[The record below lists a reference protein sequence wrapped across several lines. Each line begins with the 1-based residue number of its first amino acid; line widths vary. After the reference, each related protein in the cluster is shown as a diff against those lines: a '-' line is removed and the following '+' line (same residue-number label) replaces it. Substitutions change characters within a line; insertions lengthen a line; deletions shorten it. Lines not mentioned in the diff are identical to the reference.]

1 MKHTASNL
9 IQRLVGMMVVLTLVV
24 STTAISAHA
33 ASSAGIYT
41 ATASAHYRN
50 PSTGE
55 IEDSGGEE
63 SEVLGQSMTESALYT
78 KALVEIDKDGNSWV
92 TVRLKLADSISN
104 VSFGRSAT
112 LMQED
117 YGSNTADYRMKAKA
131 GSTLRCSMY
140 VTPMGREVIWYITIS
155 SSLSAGS
162 GDFVV
167 TLTDADIASSDSG
180 STGDSGTTT
189 TAANGGAGST
199 KGEANTPAVAAPDK
213 TALAEAI
220 TADAALVETDYTA
233 DSWTAFAA
241 ALTAAQG
248 VNDQADATQEGVDA
262 ALAALNDAA
271 AALVKLADKS
281 ALTAA
286 IEQVSALQE
295 ADYTAASWQTLSD
308 ALTAAQTVADKEDAT
323 QEEVDA
329 ALSPLYDAMGA
340 LVELADKT
348 ALAAA
353 IDSASALNEKDY
365 TADSWA
371 AVSDALATA
380 QSLNEQEDAAQK
392 DVDNAAQTLNDAVGA
407 LVEKTVSPVVIVVI
421 VVMVL
426 AAAGAVTGV
435 VLKKKKAAK

>member
-1 MKHTASNL
+1 MKHTASNFF
-9 IQRLVGMMVVLTLVV
+9 QRLVGMMVVLTLVV

-78 KALVEIDKDGNSWV
+78 KALVEIDKDGNSWI
-92 TVRLKLADSISN
+92 TVRLKLADSISD

-117 YGSNTADYRMKAKA
+117 YGSNTADYRMKATP
-131 GSTLRCSMY
+131 GTTLRCTMY
-140 VTPMGREVIWYITIS
+140 VTPMGREVIWYITVS
-155 SSLSAGS
+155 SSLSSGS

-167 TLTDADIASSDSG
+167 TLTDADIASGDSG
-180 STGDSGTTT
+180 SGAATVAGAVGAENVTGTS
-189 TAANGGAGST
+189 AA
-199 KGEANTPAVAAPDK
+199 DK

-220 TADAALVETDYTA
+220 TADAALVEADYTA

-248 VNDQADATQEGVDA
+248 VNDQADASQENVDA
-262 ALAALNDAA
+262 ALTALNDAA
-271 AALVKLADKS
+271 AALVKVIDKT
-281 ALTAA
+281 ALNAA
-286 IEQVSALQE
+286 IEQVGALQE
-295 ADYTAASWQTLSD
+295 KDYTVASWKVLTTALS
-308 ALTAAQTVADKEDAT
+308 TAKTVADKADAT

-340 LVELADKT
+340 LVKLADKT
-348 ALAAA
+348 SLTAA
-353 IDSASALNEKDY
+353 IDSASACNEKDY
-365 TADSWA
+365 TVESWS
-371 AVSDALATA
+371 AVSSALATA
-380 QSLNEQEDAAQK
+380 KSLNEQEDAAQK
-392 DVDNAAQTLNDAVGA
+392 DVDAAAQALNDAVNA
-407 LVEKTVSPVVIVVI
+407 LVEKTVSPVAIVIVV
-421 VVMVL
+421 VVVL
-426 AAAGAVTGV
+426 AAAGAAAGV

>member
-1 MKHTASNL
+1 MKHTASNFF
-9 IQRLVGMMVVLTLVV
+9 QRLVGMMVVLTLVV

-78 KALVEIDKDGNSWV
+78 KALVEIDKDGNSWI
-92 TVRLKLADSISN
+92 TVRLKLADSISD

-117 YGSNTADYRMKAKA
+117 YGSNTADYRMKATP
-131 GSTLRCSMY
+131 GTTLRCTMY
-140 VTPMGREVIWYITIS
+140 VTPMGREVIWYITVS
-155 SSLSAGS
+155 SSLSSGS

-167 TLTDADIASSDSG
+167 TLTDADIASGDSG
-180 STGDSGTTT
+180 SGAATVAGAVGTESVTGTS
-189 TAANGGAGST
+189 AA
-199 KGEANTPAVAAPDK
+199 DK
-213 TALAEAI
+213 TALVEAI
-220 TADAALVETDYTA
+220 TADAALVEADYTA

-248 VNDQADATQEGVDA
+248 VNDQADASQENVDA
-262 ALAALNDAA
+262 ALTALNDAA
-271 AALVKLADKS
+271 AALVKVTDKT
-281 ALTAA
+281 ALNAA
-286 IEQVSALQE
+286 IEQVGALQE
-295 ADYTAASWQTLSD
+295 KDYTAASWKVLTTALS
-308 ALTAAQTVADKEDAT
+308 TAKTVADKADAT

-340 LVELADKT
+340 LVKLADKT
-348 ALAAA
+348 SLTAA
-353 IDSASALNEKDY
+353 IDAASTLNEKGY
-365 TADSWA
+365 TAESWS
-371 AVSDALATA
+371 AVSSALEKAK
-380 QSLNEQEDAAQK
+380 SLNEQEDAAQK
-392 DVDNAAQTLNDAVGA
+392 DVDAAAQALNDAVNA
-407 LVEKTVSPVVIVVI
+407 LVEKTVSPVAIVIVV
-421 VVMVL
+421 VVVL
-426 AAAGAVTGV
+426 AAAGAAAGV